1 MIQLV
6 RPHRGPVTQ
15 RYGNIQPDG
24 LPHAGQDYGYTDGVN
39 IFPEVYAAADGVVL
53 FAGDSRTL
61 GWPNQWYVNP
71 DFDRTDAQ
79 DSSAGNLVVI
89 GHAGGVDTGYAHL
102 ESFSVKAGDKV
113 RANQKIAITGTTGY
127 SFGKHLHFF
136 LMFRPYNYATN
147 TYGCSD
153 PNPYFAAGGAAIAP
167 QGTTTTP
174 KELFT
179 VGQYEVLNEKL
190 DKIANTAQNTW
201 AGVWKGGTAPDGKV
215 FNYGALPIVAH
226 SQAVAATQAAN
237 TQAQIKGLVGAIAA
251 LAKGE
256 AFDEAKLLAGVQAAA
271 EAGVKAGIADGTV
284 TVDVNVNGGAL

>member
-1 MIQLV
+1 MTQLV

-39 IFPEVYAAADGVVL
+39 IYPEVYAAADGAVL

-89 GHAGGVDTGYAHL
+89 GHDGGADTGYAHL
-102 ESFSVKAGDKV
+102 QSFSVKAGDRV
-113 RANQKIAITGTTGY
+113 RAGQQIGVTGTTGY

-153 PNPYFAAGGAAIAP
+153 PNPYFTAGGAAIAP
-167 QGTTTTP
+167 QGSTTTP

-179 VGQYEVLNEKL
+179 MGQYEDLVERIDEVKN
-190 DKIANTAQNTW
+190 IAANTHS
-201 AGVWKGGTAPDGKV
+201 GVWKGGTAPDGKK
-215 FNYGALPIVAH
+215 FNYGILPIVAE
-226 SQAVAATQAAN
+226 SQRRDNIA
-237 TQAQIKGLVGAIAA
+237 QAQISNLVAAIAA
-251 LAKGE
+251 LSKGE
-256 AFDEAKLLAGVQAAA
+256 KFDEAKLLAGVQAAA

-284 TVDVNVNGGAL
+284 TVDVNVNGAV